1 VFSVLHVHITL
12 SVGVEELNAY
22 SAAPHTLLMPVR
34 ELQGDPT
41 ALHFKSEEIPGT
53 QTALAGLSLPP

>member
-41 ALHFKSEEIPGT
+41 ALHFENEE
-53 QTALAGLSLPP
+53 